1 MTNKIIYRIYTAV
14 LILFVFIL
22 ALLIIVPYGFAPQL
36 IEPIWGLDTP
46 LHQAIINSLINLTYG
61 IISNTVLALLI
72 SFIASQYEA
81 TNQIKDFVKNINSI
95 LSAGRYAINRQ
106 EVGRLSM
113 ALDTY
118 KREKSQSSKASSEY
132 LAKCIICFP
141 RKKHVIVQ
149 KISAIDDAIVQIDEK
164 IEIIQEKDQRV
175 SILKNNCLSNYG
187 QSLNRKNKSSKNN
200 MKDDIEEI
208 DTLSRQKLSCLQEIE
223 RPVQNLETDI
233 FELNRLIFSNKK
245 GDNLT

>member
-81 TNQIKDFVKNINSI
+81 TNQIKDFVKSINSI

-141 RKKHVIVQ
+141 CKKHVIVQ
-149 KISAIDDAIVQIDEK
+149 KISAIDAAIVQIDEK